1 MNAKELKKWLVS
13 EGFQVYRTLA
23 SAVVLADRARE
34 NLILD
39 SGVQVVAA
47 DPFAVRVTIRETTK
61 EQPDLEP
68 EERFQRLRQLAN
80 ECSERGYRIVGRST
94 TPIASPSNPDVV
106 LDTWYELT
114 LERTGVDQA
123 RLAAELRYAL
133 EHNRSRR

>member
-23 SAVVLADRARE
+23 SGVVLADRARE

-39 SGVQVVAA
+39 SGVQVVAGEQY
-47 DPFAVRVTIRETTK
+47 AVRLTVRETTRECPGLDA
-61 EQPDLEP
+61 EQ
-68 EERFQRLRQLAN
+68 RFQRLHQLAA
-80 ECSERGYRIVGRST
+80 ECLARGYRVVGRST
-94 TPIASPSNPDVV
+94 RAIPDPGDPSAV

-114 LERTGVDQA
+114 LERPGLA
-123 RLAAELRYAL
+123 RGCLAAELRYAL